1 MNLKRYAAVITAV
14 GMAAAMLL
22 TGCSSKGSDTPA
34 DSTESSA
41 NTSAEVTAAEN
52 VSRPD
57 DSFLKDVTATDV
69 VKLMGN
75 GINLGNTMEA
85 YGHGNY
91 VNGADP
97 TSFET
102 LWGQPVTTK
111 EMIDD
116 MKAMGFDTIRIPVA
130 WTNGI
135 NFESGDYTI
144 DERLMNRVD
153 EIVNYALDAD
163 MYVIVNDHWDGGWW
177 GMFGSED
184 ESVRAKGMELY
195 KAMWTQI
202 CEHFADY
209 SYKLIFESAN
219 EELGDRLNDKDIT
232 GSKGVLNENECYEK
246 TYEINSEFVKLVR
259 STGGKNTDRFLLI
272 AGYNTDIAKT
282 CDNRYKMPEDT
293 AKDKLLLSVHY
304 YTPWDYCGTKAINQ
318 WGSPDDY
325 DEQNSL
331 FQQLTK
337 FTEQG
342 YGVVIGEYAVM
353 GKTTKPDT
361 DKFYNNL
368 LDNCDL
374 YNYCPVLWDCSSL
387 YRRSLRKI
395 DDETIAQ
402 IFKDRCAANESGKDY
417 ADVQS
422 AARANLDKALE
433 ESNKEFMEGISI
445 PASDDTAVAWI
456 MYQSSD
462 YSVAYSVGDKYDPTN
477 MTLGIAAKNVEVTG
491 EGTYTVSL
499 DFTGCGGTRGVAFS
513 ALGIYN
519 GEKFFPGY
527 IVTIDEIKINGE
539 VRELAGKDYTCSDD
553 KNCTRVNLYN
563 QWVSSIPAEA
573 RRADGDLTDA
583 SATILSL
590 KEKEKVNTMEIT
602 FTYTAP

>member
-1 MNLKRYAAVITAV
+1 MKLKKAASAIAVV

-22 TGCSSKGSDTPA
+22 TGCSSGDGK
-34 DSTESSA
+34 
-41 NTSAEVTAAEN
+41 TSAEEKESSVGASETVKTAKSDESSVN
-52 VSRPD
+52 E
-57 DSFLKDVTATDV
+57 LTASEV

-85 YGHGNY
+85 YGHENY
-91 VNGADP
+91 VKSGVDP
-97 TSFET
+97 TTFET

-116 MKAMGFDTIRIPVA
+116 MKAMGFDTLRIPVA

-163 MYVIVNDHWDGGWW
+163 MYVIVNDHWDGSWW

-184 ESVRAKGMELY
+184 ESVREKAMELY
-195 KAMWTQI
+195 KSMWTQI
-202 CEHFADY
+202 CEHFSDY

-232 GSKGVLNENECYEK
+232 GTQGVLSTSECYEK
-246 TYEINSEFVKLVR
+246 ANEINSEFVKLVR

-272 AGYNTDIAKT
+272 AGYNTDIEKT
-282 CDNRYKMPEDT
+282 CDDRYVMPEDT
-293 AKDKLLLSVHY
+293 AKEKLLVSVHY
-304 YTPWDYCGTKAINQ
+304 YTPWDYCGTKAVNQ

-325 DEQNSL
+325 KEQNTL
-331 FQQLTK
+331 FEKLTK
-337 FTEQG
+337 FTEKG

-353 GKTTKPDT
+353 GTTTKPDT

-374 YNYCPVLWDCSSL
+374 YNYCPMLWDCSDL
-387 YRRSLRKI
+387 YRRSGRRTS
-395 DDETIAQ
+395 DEAIAQ
-402 IFKDRCAANESGKDY
+402 IFKDRCAANEADKDY

-422 AARANLDKALE
+422 AARASMDKALE
-433 ESNKEFMEGISI
+433 TADEMFMDGVSI

-456 MYQSSD
+456 MYQSAD

-477 MTLGIAAKNVEVTG
+477 MSLGVAAENVEITG

-527 IVTIDEIKINGE
+527 IITIDEIKINGE
-539 VRELAGKDYTCSDD
+539 AKELSGKDYTCSDD
-553 KNCTRVNLYN
+553 DNCTRVNLYN
-563 QWVSSIPAEA
+563 QWVTKLPEEA

-583 SATILSL
+583 SATIISIGER
-590 KEKEKVNTMEIT
+590 EKITTLEVT

>member
-1 MNLKRYAAVITAV
+1 MYTMNLKKAASVITAL

-22 TGCSSKGSDTPA
+22 TGCSSKDTDSSA
-34 DSTESSA
+34 DSTNGSA
-41 NTSAEVTAAEN
+41 DVSDTAK
-52 VSRPD
+52 SD
-57 DSFLKDVTATDV
+57 DSSVNELTATEV
-69 VKLMGN
+69 IKLMGN

-85 YGHGNY
+85 YGHESY
-91 VNGADP
+91 VKSGADP

-111 EMIDD
+111 EMIED
-116 MKAMGFDTIRIPVA
+116 MKAMGFDTLRIPVA

-163 MYVIVNDHWDGGWW
+163 MYVIINDHWDGGWW

-184 ESVRAKGMELY
+184 EAVREQAMELY
-195 KAMWTQI
+195 KSMWTQI

-232 GSKGVLNENECYEK
+232 GSEGVLNTSECYEK
-246 TYEINSEFVKLVR
+246 TNEINSEFVKLVR
-259 STGGKNTDRFLLI
+259 STGGKNADRFLLI
-272 AGYNTDIAKT
+272 AGYNTDISKT
-282 CDNRYKMPEDT
+282 CDDRYKMPEDT

-331 FQQLTK
+331 MQMLTK

-353 GKTTKPDT
+353 GTTTKPDT

-374 YNYCPVLWDCSSL
+374 YNYCPVLWDCSDL
-387 YRRSLRKI
+387 YRRIGRRAG
-395 DDETIAQ
+395 DEAIAQ
-402 IFKDRCAANESGKDY
+402 IFKDRCAANESSKDY
-417 ADVQS
+417 ADIQS
-422 AARANLDKALE
+422 AARESMDKSLEAANE
-433 ESNKEFMEGISI
+433 MFMEGVSI

-462 YSVAYSVGDKYDPTN
+462 YSVAYSVGDQYDPTN
-477 MTLGIAAKNVEVTG
+477 MTLGIAAQNVEITG

-527 IVTIDEIKINGE
+527 TITIDEIKINGE
-539 VRELAGKDYTCSDD
+539 VRELSGKDYTCSDD
-553 KNCTRVNLYN
+553 DNCTRVNLYN
-563 QWVSSIPAEA
+563 QWVNKIPDEA

-583 SATILSL
+583 SATILSVKD
-590 KEKEKVNTMEIT
+590 KEKINTIEIT
-602 FTYTAP
+602 FTYAAP

>member
-1 MNLKRYAAVITAV
+1 MKLKKAASAIAAV

-22 TGCSSKGSDTPA
+22 TGCSSGDGK
-34 DSTESSA
+34 
-41 NTSAEVTAAEN
+41 TSAEEKESSVGASETVKTAKSDESSVN
-52 VSRPD
+52 E
-57 DSFLKDVTATDV
+57 LTASEV

-85 YGHGNY
+85 YGHENY
-91 VNGADP
+91 VKSGVDP
-97 TSFET
+97 TTFET

-116 MKAMGFDTIRIPVA
+116 MKAMGFDTLRIPVA

-163 MYVIVNDHWDGGWW
+163 MYVIVNDHWDGSWW

-184 ESVRAKGMELY
+184 ESVREKAMELY
-195 KAMWTQI
+195 KSMWMQI
-202 CEHFADY
+202 CEHFSDY

-232 GSKGVLNENECYEK
+232 GTQGVLSTSECYEK
-246 TYEINSEFVKLVR
+246 ANEINSEFVKLVR

-272 AGYNTDIAKT
+272 AGYNTDIEKT
-282 CDNRYKMPEDT
+282 CDDRFVMPEDT
-293 AKDKLLLSVHY
+293 AKEKLLVSVHY
-304 YTPWDYCGTKAINQ
+304 YTPWDYCGTKAVNQ

-325 DEQNSL
+325 KEQNTL
-331 FQQLTK
+331 FEKLTK
-337 FTEQG
+337 FTEKG

-353 GKTTKPDT
+353 GTTTKPDT

-374 YNYCPVLWDCSSL
+374 YNYCPVLWDCSDL
-387 YRRSLRKI
+387 YFRMGRRVR
-395 DDETIAQ
+395 DEAIAQ
-402 IFKDRCAANESGKDY
+402 IFKDRCAANEADKDY

-422 AARANLDKALE
+422 AARASMDKALE
-433 ESNKEFMEGISI
+433 TADETFMEGVSI

-456 MYQSSD
+456 MYQSAD

-477 MTLGIAAKNVEVTG
+477 MSLGVAAENVEITG

-527 IVTIDEIKINGE
+527 IITIDEIKINGE
-539 VRELAGKDYTCSDD
+539 ARELSGKDYTCSDD

-563 QWVSSIPAEA
+563 QWVTKLPEEA

-583 SATILSL
+583 SATIISIGER
-590 KEKEKVNTMEIT
+590 EKITTLEVT

>member
-22 TGCSSKGSDTPA
+22 TGCSSKGSDTTA

-102 LWGQPVTTK
+102 IWGQPVTTK

-184 ESVRAKGMELY
+184 ETVRAKGMELY

-304 YTPWDYCGTKAINQ
+304 YTPWDYCGTEAINQ

-374 YNYCPVLWDCSSL
+374 YNYCPVLWDAAAFT
-387 YRRSLRKI
+387 
-395 DDETIAQ
+395 EEV
-402 IFKDRCAANESGKDY
+402 CA
-417 ADVQS
+417 
-422 AARANLDKALE
+422 R
-433 ESNKEFMEGISI
+433 
-445 PASDDTAVAWI
+445 
-456 MYQSSD
+456 
-462 YSVAYSVGDKYDPTN
+462 
-477 MTLGIAAKNVEVTG
+477 
-491 EGTYTVSL
+491 
-499 DFTGCGGTRGVAFS
+499 
-513 ALGIYN
+513 
-519 GEKFFPGY
+519 
-527 IVTIDEIKINGE
+527 
-539 VRELAGKDYTCSDD
+539 
-553 KNCTRVNLYN
+553 
-563 QWVSSIPAEA
+563 
-573 RRADGDLTDA
+573 
-583 SATILSL
+583 
-590 KEKEKVNTMEIT
+590 
-602 FTYTAP
+602 

>member
-1 MNLKRYAAVITAV
+1 MKLKKAASAIAAV

-22 TGCSSKGSDTPA
+22 TGCSSGDGK
-34 DSTESSA
+34 
-41 NTSAEVTAAEN
+41 TSAEEKESSIGASETVKTAKSDESSVN
-52 VSRPD
+52 E
-57 DSFLKDVTATDV
+57 LTASEV

-91 VNGADP
+91 VKSGVDP
-97 TSFET
+97 TTFET

-116 MKAMGFDTIRIPVA
+116 MKAMGFDTLRIPVA

-163 MYVIVNDHWDGGWW
+163 MYVIVNDHWDGSWW

-184 ESVRAKGMELY
+184 ESVREKAMELY
-195 KAMWTQI
+195 KSMWTQI
-202 CEHFADY
+202 CEHFSDY

-232 GSKGVLNENECYEK
+232 GTQGVLSTSECYEK
-246 TYEINSEFVKLVR
+246 TNEINSEFVKLVR
-259 STGGKNTDRFLLI
+259 STGGKNADRFLLI
-272 AGYNTDIAKT
+272 AGYNTDIEKT
-282 CDNRYKMPEDT
+282 CDDRYVMPEDS
-293 AKDKLLLSVHY
+293 AKEKLLVSVHY
-304 YTPWDYCGTKAINQ
+304 YTPWDYCGTKAVNQ

-325 DEQNSL
+325 KEQNTL
-331 FQQLTK
+331 FEKLTK
-337 FTEQG
+337 FTEKG

-353 GKTTKPDT
+353 GTTTKPDT

-374 YNYCPVLWDCSSL
+374 YNYCPVLWDCSDL
-387 YRRSLRKI
+387 YSRMGRRVR
-395 DDETIAQ
+395 DEAIAQ
-402 IFKDRCAANESGKDY
+402 IFKDRCAANEADKDY

-422 AARANLDKALE
+422 AARASMDKALE
-433 ESNKEFMEGISI
+433 TADETFMEGVSI

-456 MYQSSD
+456 MYQSAD

-477 MTLGIAAKNVEVTG
+477 MSLGVAAENVEITG

-527 IVTIDEIKINGE
+527 IITIDEIKINGE
-539 VRELAGKDYTCSDD
+539 AKELSGKDYTCSDD

-563 QWVSSIPAEA
+563 QWVTKLPEEA

-583 SATILSL
+583 SATILSIG
-590 KEKEKVNTMEIT
+590 ERERITSIEVT
-602 FTYTAP
+602 FTYSAP

>member
-1 MNLKRYAAVITAV
+1 MKLKKAASAIASIA
-14 GMAAAMLL
+14 MAAAMLL
-22 TGCSSKGSDTPA
+22 AGCSSGESDTSA
-34 DSTESSA
+34 VETESAAASETVKTA
-41 NTSAEVTAAEN
+41 KSDESSVNELTAAE
-52 VSRPD
+52 
-57 DSFLKDVTATDV
+57 V

-85 YGHGNY
+85 YGHANY
-91 VNGADP
+91 VKSGVDP
-97 TSFET
+97 TTFET
-102 LWGQPVTTK
+102 SWGQPVTTK
-111 EMIDD
+111 DMIDD

-135 NFESGDYTI
+135 NYESGDYTI

-163 MYVIVNDHWDGGWW
+163 MYVIVNDHWDGSWW

-184 ESVRAKGMELY
+184 MAVREKAMELY
-195 KAMWTQI
+195 KSMWTQI

-219 EELGDRLNDKDIT
+219 EELGDRLNDKDVT
-232 GSKGVLNENECYEK
+232 GTAGVLNTNECYEK
-246 TYEINSEFVKLVR
+246 TNEINSEFVKLVR
-259 STGGKNTDRFLLI
+259 STGGKNADRFLLI
-272 AGYNTDIAKT
+272 AGYNTDIEKT
-282 CDNRYKMPEDT
+282 CDDRFVMPEDT
-293 AKDKLLLSVHY
+293 AKEKLIVSVHY
-304 YTPWDYCGTKAINQ
+304 YTPWDYCGTEAINQ
-318 WGSPDDY
+318 WGSPDDFK
-325 DEQNSL
+325 EQNTL
-331 FQQLTK
+331 FEKMTK
-337 FTEQG
+337 FTEKG

-374 YNYCPVLWDCSSL
+374 YNYCPVLWDCSNL
-387 YRRSLRKI
+387 YIRSGRRTS
-395 DDETIAQ
+395 DEAIAQ
-402 IFKDRCAANESGKDY
+402 IFKDRCAATEADKDY
-417 ADVQS
+417 ADIRS
-422 AARANLDKALE
+422 AARENMDKALE
-433 ESNKEFMEGISI
+433 AANDMFMEGVSI

-477 MTLGIAAKNVEVTG
+477 MTLGIAAENVEITG

-499 DFTGCGGTRGVAFS
+499 DFTGCGGTKGVAFS

-527 IVTIDEIKINGE
+527 IITIDEIKINGE
-539 VRELAGKDYTCSDD
+539 VRELSGKDYTCSDD

-563 QWVSSIPAEA
+563 QWVNKIPGEA
-573 RRADGDLTDA
+573 RRADGDLSEA
-583 SATILSL
+583 SPTILSL
-590 KEKEKVNTMEIT
+590 GEREKITSIEVT

>member
-1 MNLKRYAAVITAV
+1 MNLKKAASVITAV

-22 TGCSSKGSDTPA
+22 TGCSSGGNDDNVRDTG
-34 DSTESSA
+34 SSA
-41 NTSAEVTAAEN
+41 DASETAKAAKSDESAANE
-52 VSRPD
+52 
-57 DSFLKDVTATDV
+57 LTATEV
-69 VKLMGN
+69 IKLMGN

-85 YGHGNY
+85 YGHENY
-91 VNGADP
+91 AKSGVDP

-111 EMIDD
+111 EMIED
-116 MKAMGFDTIRIPVA
+116 MKAMGFDTLRVPVA

-135 NFESGDYTI
+135 NYESGDYTI

-163 MYVIVNDHWDGGWW
+163 MYVIVNDHWDGSWW

-184 ESVRAKGMELY
+184 EAVREKAMELY
-195 KAMWTQI
+195 KSMWTQI

-219 EELGDRLNDKDIT
+219 EELGDRLNDKDVT
-232 GSKGVLNENECYEK
+232 GTEGVLTADECYEK
-246 TYEINSEFVKLVR
+246 TNEINSEFVKLVR
-259 STGGKNTDRFLLI
+259 STGGKNADRFLLI

-282 CDNRYKMPEDT
+282 CDGRYKMPEDT
-293 AKDKLLLSVHY
+293 AKDKLLVSVHY
-304 YTPWDYCGTKAINQ
+304 YTPWDYCATEAINR

-331 FQQLTK
+331 FQMLTK
-337 FTEQG
+337 FTDEG

-374 YNYCPVLWDCSSL
+374 YNYCPVLWDCSNL
-387 YRRSLRKI
+387 YRRSLRKV
-395 DDETIAQ
+395 DDEAIAQ
-402 IFKDRCAANESGKDY
+402 IFKDRCAANEEGKDY
-417 ADVQS
+417 ADIQS
-422 AARANLDKALE
+422 AAKESMDKAHE
-433 ESNKEFMEGISI
+433 AANDTFMEGVSI

-456 MYQSSD
+456 MYQSAD

-477 MTLGIAAKNVEVTG
+477 MTLGIAAENVEITG

-499 DFTGCGGTRGVAFS
+499 DFTGCGGTKGVAFS

-527 IVTIDEIKINGE
+527 TITIDEIKINGE
-539 VRELAGKDYTCSDD
+539 TRELTGKDYTCSDD
-553 KNCTRVNLYN
+553 YNCTRVNLYN
-563 QWVSSIPAEA
+563 QWVKKVPEEA
-573 RRADGDLTDA
+573 RRADGDLSEA
-583 SATILSL
+583 SPTILSL
-590 KEKEKVNTMEIT
+590 TDKEKISTIEIT
-602 FTYTAP
+602 FTYAAP

>member
-1 MNLKRYAAVITAV
+1 MNLKKAASVITAL

-22 TGCSSKGSDTPA
+22 TGCSSKSTDSGNTDGSA
-34 DSTESSA
+34 DVNSA
-41 NTSAEVTAAEN
+41 SNS
-52 VSRPD
+52 D
-57 DSFLKDVTATDV
+57 DGSVNELTATEV
-69 VKLMGN
+69 IKLMGN

-85 YGHGNY
+85 YGHENY
-91 VNGADP
+91 VKSGADP

-111 EMIDD
+111 EMIED
-116 MKAMGFDTIRIPVA
+116 MKAMGFDTLRIPVA

-163 MYVIVNDHWDGGWW
+163 MYVIINDHWDGGWW

-184 ESVRAKGMELY
+184 EAVREKGMELY
-195 KAMWTQI
+195 KSMWTQI

-232 GSKGVLNENECYEK
+232 GSEGVLNTSECYEK
-246 TYEINSEFVKLVR
+246 TNEINSEFVKLVR
-259 STGGKNTDRFLLI
+259 STGGKNADRFLLI
-272 AGYNTDIAKT
+272 AGYNTDISKT
-282 CDNRYKMPEDT
+282 CDDRFKMPEDT
-293 AKDKLLLSVHY
+293 ATDKLLLSVHY

-331 FQQLTK
+331 MQMLTK

-353 GKTTKPDT
+353 GTSTKPDT

-374 YNYCPVLWDCSSL
+374 YNYCPVLWDCSDL
-387 YRRSLRKI
+387 YRRIGRRAG
-395 DDETIAQ
+395 DEAIAQ
-402 IFKDRCAANESGKDY
+402 IFKDRCAANEVGKDY
-417 ADVQS
+417 ADIQS
-422 AARANLDKALE
+422 AARESMDKSLEAANEML
-433 ESNKEFMEGISI
+433 MEGISI

-462 YSVAYSVGDKYDPTN
+462 YSVAYSVGDQYDPTN
-477 MTLGIAAKNVEVTG
+477 MTLGIAAQNVEITG
-491 EGTYTVSL
+491 EGTYTVGL
-499 DFTGCGGTRGVAFS
+499 DFSGCDGTKGVAFS

-527 IVTIDEIKINGE
+527 TITIDEIKINGE

-553 KNCTRVNLYN
+553 DNCTRVNLYN
-563 QWVSSIPAEA
+563 QWVNKIPDEA

-583 SATILSL
+583 SATILSVKD
-590 KEKEKVNTMEIT
+590 KEKINTIEIT
-602 FTYTAP
+602 FTYAAP